1 MVWLGNFGDEAQR
14 RAAPDGWRVEVN
26 HKAVEY
32 LQQVETNAGILP
44 HHQQEIVA
52 YAIKPTGFH
61 RLELAEG
68 KLEFFI
74 VKGVNSVSTSCL
86 AAWKSR
92 KAFCFLAA
100 SRVAAKLLV
109 QM

>member
-52 YAIKPTGFH
+52 YAITPTSFP

-74 VKGVNSVSTSCL
+74 GEGGELCEHVSLEVTKG
-86 AAWKSR
+86 
-92 KAFCFLAA
+92 FLAA